1 MVWDFR
7 KIWIRFKLIKNKT
20 RKYALKNIVEVAR
33 RFENEND
40 IIIAIVDGDD
50 ALCNEN
56 TVNILLEAYQE
67 KTDTAWTMHTWDI
80 NNINVS
86 KEMSSHL
93 KTFRSTLIKNI
104 SNSNF
109 KNLDNNWFSIGC
121 DQALYIPLLS
131 ASRERKFINEICYLF
146 RMNSS
151 SVKNRKFSEKEK
163 YNTINLVRARGF
175 LN

>member
-1 MVWDFR
+1 MID
-7 KIWIRFKLIKNKT
+7 NP
-20 RKYALKNIVEVAR
+20 A
-33 RFENEND
+33 
-40 IIIAIVDGDD
+40 VDP
-50 ALCNEN
+50 
-56 TVNILLEAYQE
+56 YQYP
-67 KTDTAWTMHTWDI
+67 W
-80 NNINVS
+80 V
-86 KEMSSHL
+86 SSHL